1 MKKKIEELLELDI
14 IETVVESIRW
24 TSPLVSVLKDNAD
37 IRLCVEQT
45 LKNAIIS
52 MKNQIS
58 NVKSLGFI

>member
-24 TSPLVSVLKDNAD
+24 TSPIVSVLKDNAD